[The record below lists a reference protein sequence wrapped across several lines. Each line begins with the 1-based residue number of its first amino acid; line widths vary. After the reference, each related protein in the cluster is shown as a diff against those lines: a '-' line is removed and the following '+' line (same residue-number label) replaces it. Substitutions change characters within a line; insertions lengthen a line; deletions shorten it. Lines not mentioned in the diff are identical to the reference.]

1 MSVLG
6 LGSLLFALP
15 HFIAGQYH
23 VGKSL
28 NLHFEAC
35 GDVNDFSP
43 DCNEEPSKIYC
54 VFIIGSI
61 VIGIGAAPL
70 YTIGTSYIEEIIH
83 PKNTP
88 ICMGIFFTA
97 ALIGSALGFVLGG
110 AFLTMHVDL
119 QEDTVLE
126 QSHPGYVGAW
136 WLCFIL
142 FGVISIL
149 ISILFFMFPEEYPNS
164 GRIQRERVRLASD
177 QRKKEV
183 KEEDLN
189 IRVNIKELPKH
200 VANLL
205 RRVPFLCVTLAAS
218 LQALV
223 VSIIVSFAPK
233 YVETQFGVTSSTAS
247 LISGAVGV
255 TFSGL
260 GIMLGMLFCI
270 KSYYHYIHSN
280 INFTGAVLTFYKRP
294 LPKRLSLYFI
304 IINIVA
310 AVFLTAFFFRCPTH
324 DIAGITISYP
334 NR

>member
-15 HFIAGQYH
+15 HFIVGEYH

-61 VIGIGAAPL
+61 VIGVGAAPL

-97 ALIGSALGFVLGG
+97 ALIGSALGFLLGG
-110 AFLTMHVDL
+110 VFLTMHVDL
-119 QEDTVLE
+119 QDDTDLE

-149 ISILFFMFPEEYPNS
+149 ISILFFMFPEKYPNS
-164 GRIQRERVRLASD
+164 DKIER
-177 QRKKEV
+177 K
-183 KEEDLN
+183 
-189 IRVNIKELPKH
+189 
-200 VANLL
+200 
-205 RRVPFLCVTLAAS
+205 
-218 LQALV
+218 
-223 VSIIVSFAPK
+223 
-233 YVETQFGVTSSTAS
+233 G
-247 LISGAVGV
+247 
-255 TFSGL
+255 
-260 GIMLGMLFCI
+260 
-270 KSYYHYIHSN
+270 
-280 INFTGAVLTFYKRP
+280 
-294 LPKRLSLYFI
+294 
-304 IINIVA
+304 
-310 AVFLTAFFFRCPTH
+310 
-324 DIAGITISYP
+324 
-334 NR
+334 